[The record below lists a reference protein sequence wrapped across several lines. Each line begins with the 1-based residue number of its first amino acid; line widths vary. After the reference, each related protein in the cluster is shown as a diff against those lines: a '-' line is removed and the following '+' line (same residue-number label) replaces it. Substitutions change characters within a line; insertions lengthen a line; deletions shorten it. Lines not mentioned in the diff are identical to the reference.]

1 MSINLSENGA
11 DFAFVR
17 KEENIAFNFY
27 LILLRDMR
35 KKKPDCIIPKF
46 YKFYYDVN
54 ILRESKKGRRK
65 VGEVRYVDKFWN

>member
-27 LILLRDMR
+27 LILSRDMR

-54 ILRESKKGRRK
+54 ILQESQKREEESWGSS
-65 VGEVRYVDKFWN
+65 VR

>member
-1 MSINLSENGA
+1 
-11 DFAFVR
+11 
-17 KEENIAFNFY
+17 
-27 LILLRDMR
+27 MR

-65 VGEVRYVDKFWN
+65 VGEVRYVDKFWNWDVMFTSSMFGRFIDFWG